1 MNIYDFDKTIYDGDS
16 TTNFYKFCLRKRP
29 WIALGLL
36 RALVPLASF
45 YIFGKGTKTA
55 FKEQI
60 YRGFLP
66 KIKDKREE
74 YLAEFWEKNYS
85 KIKQF
90 YLDTQKEDD
99 IIISASPLFVVK
111 PCIDK
116 LGIKYLYASNV
127 DPETGIYEGINCH
140 GEEKVRRFEEAGFK
154 KEDADEFFSDSL
166 SDTPLAEISKKAYIV
181 IGERLVPWWEYISS
195 KERKK
200 KEKIVTS

>member
-1 MNIYDFDKTIYDGDS
+1 MNVYDFDKTIYDGDS

-29 WIALGLL
+29 WIAVGLL

-66 KIKDKREE
+66 KISDKREE
-74 YLAEFWEKNYS
+74 YLDEFWKKNYCR
-85 KIKQF
+85 IKNF
-90 YLDTQKEDD
+90 YLENQKDDD

-111 PCIDK
+111 PCTDR
-116 LGIKYLYASNV
+116 LGIKFLYASNV
-127 DPETGIYEGINCH
+127 NPETGKYDGINCH

-154 KEDADEFFSDSL
+154 KEDIEEFYSDSL
-166 SDTPLAEISKKAYIV
+166 SDSPLADISEKPFIV
-181 IGERLVPWWEYISS
+181 IGEKLIPWNEY
-195 KERKK
+195 RKR
-200 KEKIVTS
+200 